1 MRSDSGAISQKT
13 LSQKRASGPCCC
25 HSAHL
30 ETHCMPRWRNAP
42 VCKIEPESVEEWLLS
57 LHQERSWPGQPLNK
71 VKHVDLDEEGSA
83 VIPIFGTHFGS
94 YAKLFSATGIQKRCA
109 ILTDGD
115 LSP

>member
-1 MRSDSGAISQKT
+1 MAAV
-13 LSQKRASGPCCC
+13 AS
-25 HSAHL
+25 
-30 ETHCMPRWRNAP
+30 
-42 VCKIEPESVEEWLLS
+42 
-57 LHQERSWPGQPLNK
+57 PGKELAWTTINK